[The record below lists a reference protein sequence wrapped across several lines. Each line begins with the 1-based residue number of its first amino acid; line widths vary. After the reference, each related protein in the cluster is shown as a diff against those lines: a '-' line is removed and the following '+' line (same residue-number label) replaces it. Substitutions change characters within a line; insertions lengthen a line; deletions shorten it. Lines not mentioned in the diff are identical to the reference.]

1 MFNNSTTIIL
11 LLAILAI
18 GLVILAIIFMTR
30 RGGKVLDAA
39 KYQQRWL
46 RIETSLRK
54 ENPDSYQMSILQA
67 DKLLDMALKERG
79 FKGQTMGE
87 RMKMAQDTW
96 KNPNHIWGAHK
107 IRNRIAH
114 EPDVKVTYEI
124 AARSLAAFKQ
134 GLHDLGAF

>member
-1 MFNNSTTIIL
+1 MTDATVVIFL
-11 LLAILAI
+11 VAILII
-18 GLVILAIIFMTR
+18 GMALLSVVLLTR
-30 RGGKVLDAA
+30 RGSKILDSA

-46 RIETSLRK
+46 AIESSLK
-54 ENPDSYQMSILQA
+54 SDNPATYQTSILQA
-67 DKLLDMALKERG
+67 DKLLDMSLKERG

-87 RMKMAQDTW
+87 RMKSAQSEW

-124 AARSLAAFKQ
+124 ASRALVAYKQ
-134 GLHDLGAF
+134 GLRDMGAF